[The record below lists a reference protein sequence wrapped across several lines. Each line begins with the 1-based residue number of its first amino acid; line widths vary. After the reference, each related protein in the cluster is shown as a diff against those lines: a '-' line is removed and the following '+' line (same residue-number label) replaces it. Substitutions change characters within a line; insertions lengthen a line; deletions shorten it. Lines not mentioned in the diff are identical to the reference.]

1 MYIEDFLA
9 MCNAAKSKVAFLKNN
24 PLGYFIASMLAGA
37 FVGFGVLLVFSIGG
51 MMSGV
56 PYTKVIMGSSFGVA
70 LSLVIIAGAEL
81 FTGNNMV
88 MVSGVLKKTITM
100 LDAIKLWVLCWIGN
114 LVGSIL
120 IALLFYWAGLASGNV
135 GEFIASSAQA
145 KMEVAFLPL
154 LVRGILCN
162 ILVCLAVWCGFRC
175 KSESGKLI
183 MIFWCLFVF
192 ITAGFEHSIANMT
205 LLSISLLSPMS
216 ATVSIVGFLY
226 NLAVVTLGNM
236 IGGIVFVA
244 LPYYMISNKKEG

>member
-24 PLGYFIASMLAGA
+24 PLGYFIASMHAGA

-56 PYTKVIMGSSFGVA
+56 PYNKVIMGSSFGVA

-175 KSESGKLI
+175 KSESG
-183 MIFWCLFVF
+183 
-192 ITAGFEHSIANMT
+192 
-205 LLSISLLSPMS
+205 
-216 ATVSIVGFLY
+216 
-226 NLAVVTLGNM
+226 
-236 IGGIVFVA
+236 
-244 LPYYMISNKKEG
+244 